1 MISGGL
7 PGLVIS
13 HLGKGLAV
21 EDPQGV
27 IRLCHTRRRLGDV
40 AVGDRVLWEDCEDGQ
55 GRVMSVEPRR
65 SKLIRPAYGGRIRV
79 VAANIDLVCLVI
91 ACEPEPDWLLV
102 DQVLAVCERQSIN
115 AALVVNKTDIA
126 DALGGLHESLA
137 DYERAGYACLAVS
150 ARDGCGLE
158 ALNGHLG
165 GREALF
171 CGQSGVG
178 KSSLT
183 NALLPDKQLRV
194 GELSRKSGLGKH
206 TTTAATLFHLP
217 QGGHLIDSPG
227 VAIFGLAGMTAPEL
241 AYAYREFLPHLGQC
255 RFNDCR
261 HQGDLGCAIGAAVA
275 DGALSAARYER
286 YRRLTGQLGRPEF
299 I

>member
-1 MISGGL
+1 M
-7 PGLVIS
+7 IS

-21 EDPQGV
+21 EDGQGV

-40 AVGDRVLWEDCEDGQ
+40 AVGDRVLWEECEDGQ
-55 GRVMSVEPRR
+55 GRVLSVEPRR
-65 SKLIRPAYGGRIRV
+65 SRLIRPAYGGRIRL
-79 VAANIDLVCLVI
+79 VAANLDLVCLVI
-91 ACEPEPDWLLV
+91 ASEPPPDWLLV
-102 DQVLAVCERQSIN
+102 DQVLAVCESQGIA
-115 AALVVNKTDIA
+115 AALVVNKADIA
-126 DALGGLHESLA
+126 GGSQALEATLQ
-137 DYERAGYACLAVS
+137 DYCVAGYECFMVS
-150 ARDGCGLE
+150 AHEGTGLA
-158 ALNGHLG
+158 ALNGHLS

-227 VAIFGLAGMTAPEL
+227 VAIFGLAGMTASAL
-241 AYAYREFLPHLGQC
+241 AYAYREFLPLLGHC

-261 HQGDLGCAIGAAVA
+261 HQGDLGCAIGAAVET
-275 DGALSAARYER
+275 GELSSARYGR
-286 YRRLTGQLGRPEF
+286 FCRLLGQLGQPDF